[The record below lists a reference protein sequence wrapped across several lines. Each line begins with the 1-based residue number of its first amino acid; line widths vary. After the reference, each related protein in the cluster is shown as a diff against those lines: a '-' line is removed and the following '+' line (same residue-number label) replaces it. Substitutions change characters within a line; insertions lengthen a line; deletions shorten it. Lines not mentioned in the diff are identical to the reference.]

1 VPFTTDN
8 YGLTT
13 TPKQEYW
20 IATGRA
26 ECPEEAKKDL
36 NGKTVRDVKPLA
48 VLKQLPA
55 VLRAKLVEMEIVAV
69 ARAAHPFA
77 FFFNPCSLPFVA
89 SV

>member
-1 VPFTTDN
+1 MYGHDVPFTTDN

-26 ECPEEAKKDL
+26 ECPEEAKKDRS
-36 NGKTVRDVKPLA
+36 GKIVRVVKPLA
-48 VLKQLPA
+48 VLKELPA

-69 ARAAHPFA
+69 VRARPLVDPVDRFA
-77 FFFNPCSLPFVA
+77 FW
-89 SV
+89 